1 MMVELALDEEA
12 FVRIEGIDIM
22 TEYLVLFKKDH
33 VEEDYVP
40 NVDKM
45 LKIAI
50 DPITADVIRVRMAK
64 LVGKILDG
72 FSHFMLATKY

>member
-1 MMVELALDEEA
+1 MIVELALDEEA

-22 TEYLVLFKKDH
+22 TEYLVLFKKEQ
-33 VEEDYVP
+33 VETDYVP
-40 NVDKM
+40 NVEKM

-50 DPITADVIRVRMAK
+50 DPLTANEIRVRMSK

-72 FSHFMLATKY
+72 FSHFMLSSKH